1 MNPPPAPA
9 ARLRAL
15 LVDDEPPARDLLRR
29 LLAPHAQQVEIVGE
43 ARSVADAAAK
53 CAALQPDL
61 VFLDVQMP
69 REDGFALLPRL
80 VAPLPAVIFVTAYDE
95 FAVRAFEVNAL
106 DYLLKPVA
114 AERLARSLQR
124 VRQTR
129 EAHARQSAAN
139 DAPPTT
145 LARTDSILLRSDRG
159 ARLTPVTTITHI
171 EAEENYSRVHLADAP
186 PVLIRRSM
194 GEWEAILPRDLFAR
208 IERSLLVNHTAV
220 RQVDLISR
228 DLAHA
233 HLTGRATPL
242 PLARRASL
250 RLRQALEGRPQ

>member
-1 MNPPPAPA
+1 MTPPPLPAP
-9 ARLRAL
+9 RLRTL

-29 LLAPHAQQVEIVGE
+29 LLAPHAHQIEIVGE

-53 CAALQPDL
+53 CAALRPDL
-61 VFLDVQMP
+61 LFLDVQMP

-80 VAPLPAVIFVTAYDE
+80 AAPPPAVIFVTAYDE

-106 DYLLKPVA
+106 DYLLKPIT

-124 VRQTR
+124 LRKIPAIDVP
-129 EAHARQSAAN
+129 AAP
-139 DAPPTT
+139 APALT
-145 LARTDSILLRSDRG
+145 ATDSILLRSDRS
-159 ARLTPVTTITHI
+159 ARLTAVAAITHI

-186 PVLIRRSM
+186 PVLVRRTM
-194 GEWEAILPRDLFAR
+194 GDWETLLPRDLFVR
-208 IERSLLVNHTAV
+208 VERSLLVNRTAV
-220 RQVDLISR
+220 REIDLISR

-233 HLTGRATPL
+233 RLAGRATPL

-250 RLRQALEGRPQ
+250 RLRQALGHQP